1 MTSQTFSLNSYEF
14 IIIHFPSGKKKT
26 VILDSPADLGKGGR
40 EDWLRPIPGIS
51 RQLLEIKIMTANGYT
66 CLMFQLLVKLMLCLI
81 LMEVMYLSG
90 DVNLLPFHYIRCKNS
105 SP

>member
-1 MTSQTFSLNSYEF
+1 M
-14 IIIHFPSGKKKT
+14 
-26 VILDSPADLGKGGR
+26 ILDSPADLGKGGR